1 MAKTPKNPPSW
12 YVEQMKRHEE
22 FKAILDKRL
31 ERDRELAEAAARR
44 RDQREGA

>member
-22 FKAILDKRL
+22 FKALLDKRL

-44 RDQREGA
+44 DERPEA